1 MGYIYKIT
9 NKNSGAVYIGQT
21 SRDYKI
27 RWNEHLNYLGQDYD
41 PQKATLLHR
50 ALNKYGKDNFD
61 FEVIEETD
69 DLNGRE
75 QYWIE
80 YYHCYIYDPLY
91 EKGYNMTPG
100 GKGCAQPSPYEQQ
113 IIQLWEEG
121 YSVGEI
127 IDKVNCSRETARNI
141 LNKFN
146 IDISLRLRRG
156 CKYKSRPIHQYT
168 LDGIYIQEFPSLAEA
183 ARVIPKVTTSSLVNA
198 CRGEISQTGRFI
210 WVYAEEDTPELIK
223 EKVKK
228 AKEKTHHRDRSV
240 EQYSLNG
247 DYIKTYNTI
256 KEASDKLG
264 FKSTSSISNV
274 CTGRAKTAGGYI
286 WKYKD

>member
-21 SRDYKI
+21 SRDYKT

-41 PQKATLLHR
+41 PQKASLLHR
-50 ALNKYGKDNFD
+50 ALNKYGKNDFD

-69 DLNGRE
+69 DLNERE

-100 GKGCAQPSPYEQQ
+100 GKGCTQPSPYEQQ

-146 IDISLRLRRG
+146 IDVSLRLRRG

-168 LDGIYIQEFPSLAEA
+168 LDGIYIQEFPSLSEA
-183 ARVIPKVTTSSLVNA
+183 VRVIPKATASSLANA
-198 CRGEISQTGRFI
+198 CKGKISQTGRFI
-210 WVYAEEDTPELIK
+210 WAYAEEDTPTLIK
-223 EKVKK
+223 EKVEK
-228 AKEKTHHRDRSV
+228 AKAKTHHRDRPV

-247 DYIKTYNTI
+247 DYIETYNTI
-256 KEASDKLG
+256 KEACDKFG
-264 FKSTSSISNV
+264 FKSVSSIINV
-274 CTGRAKTAGGYI
+274 CKGRAKTAGGYI